1 MFVNFSLAS
10 ANPLSVG
17 SYATFNVQSLV
28 GATCQLSSHFVSGPG
43 PDPGDATSEPF
54 TISLPALYQIQLA
67 VAYPAGT
74 YNFKATCTASGGAP
88 TVTSPSAS
96 VTWQ

>member
-1 MFVNFSLAS
+1 MFVDFSLAS

-54 TISLPALYQIQLA
+54 TLSLPALYQIQLA

-74 YNFKATCTASGGAP
+74 YNFAAACTASGGAP
-88 TVTSPSAS
+88 TVTSPPVS